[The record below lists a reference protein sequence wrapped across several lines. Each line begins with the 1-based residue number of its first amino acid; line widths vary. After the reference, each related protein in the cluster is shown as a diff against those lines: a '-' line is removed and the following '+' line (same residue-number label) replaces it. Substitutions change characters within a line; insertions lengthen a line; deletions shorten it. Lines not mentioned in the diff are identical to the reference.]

1 MLDQALIKEL
11 TTIGVNHT
19 PEDIV
24 AIAKLPDN
32 KIIFLE
38 KGRTRDGLIHIID
51 RHGSQFASH
60 GISIEQIPTVIM
72 AAVTRGVPVGIQGR
86 DRIIYSVEFE
96 GTIHNIAVSIGSNG
110 YIVSANPKSKKP
122 RG

>member
-24 AIAKLPDN
+24 AIARLPDN
-32 KIIFLE
+32 KIVFLE
-38 KGRTRDGLIHIID
+38 KGKTRDGLVHIIS
-51 RHGSQFASH
+51 RHGSQFADH
-60 GISIEQIPTVIM
+60 GISIEQIPDVVM

-96 GTIHNIAVSIGSNG
+96 GAIHNVAVSIGRNG
-110 YIVSANPKSKKP
+110 YIVSANPKSKTP